1 MNNVKINKNKG
12 RKTACVIAINV
23 GCNGEQTL
31 IQLKLRQYEKKITLL
46 IALAIYFFA
55 AGQQTTEV
63 LDIESEKAAVIN
75 LVEQFLTAVG
85 DYDVASVQ
93 TMFSEKANIS
103 GASLRDG
110 KWITNTYTIQ
120 EFLERLKSYENPT
133 KYTEPVSDFTVHM
146 EMGMLAFVRADAIF
160 TINGE
165 PRNNN
170 IDYFTL
176 IKEDGSW
183 KILNGSYV
191 SVRIKN

>member
-1 MNNVKINKNKG
+1 M
-12 RKTACVIAINV
+12 
-23 GCNGEQTL
+23 
-31 IQLKLRQYEKKITLL
+31 KKILTLL
-46 IALAIYFFA
+46 IALTFCFMASA
-55 AGQQTTEV
+55 QQTSEA
-63 LDIESEKAAVIN
+63 LDLESEKADVIN
-75 LVEQFLTAVG
+75 LVEQFLTAAG
-85 DYDVASVQ
+85 NYDVEAIQ

-120 EFLERLKSYENPT
+120 EFLERLKAYKNPT

-170 IDYFTL
+170 LDYFTL
-176 IKEDGSW
+176 IKENGNW

-191 SVRIKN
+191 SVRIKK

>member
-1 MNNVKINKNKG
+1 MK
-12 RKTACVIAINV
+12 
-23 GCNGEQTL
+23 
-31 IQLKLRQYEKKITLL
+31 KKITLL

>member
-1 MNNVKINKNKG
+1 MKRILILFIG
-12 RKTACVIAINV
+12 L
-23 GCNGEQTL
+23 TL
-31 IQLKLRQYEKKITLL
+31 SFLTS
-46 IALAIYFFA
+46 A
-55 AGQQTTEV
+55 QQTDV
-63 LDIESEKAAVIN
+63 LDMESEKVAVKN
-75 LVEQFLTAVG
+75 LVEQFLIAVG
-85 DYDVASVQ
+85 NYDTDAIS

-120 EFLERLKSYENPT
+120 EFLERLKSYDNPT

-146 EMGMLAFVRADAIF
+146 EMGMLAFVRADATFI
-160 TINGE
+160 INGE

-170 IDYFTL
+170 LDYFTL
-176 IKEDGSW
+176 IKEDGDW

>member
-1 MNNVKINKNKG
+1 MKKKFTILV
-12 RKTACVIAINV
+12 A
-23 GCNGEQTL
+23 L
-31 IQLKLRQYEKKITLL
+31 IFS
-46 IALAIYFFA
+46 FFA
-55 AGQQTTEV
+55 SAQQTEA

-75 LVEQFLTAVG
+75 LVEQFLTAIG
-85 DYDVASVQ
+85 NHETNKIPA
-93 TMFSEKANIS
+93 MFSDKANIY
-103 GASLRDG
+103 GASLREG
-110 KWITNTYTIQ
+110 KWITKTYTIQ
-120 EFLERLKSYENPT
+120 EFMNRIKSYDNPT

-170 IDYFTL
+170 LDYFTL

>member
-1 MNNVKINKNKG
+1 M
-12 RKTACVIAINV
+12 
-23 GCNGEQTL
+23 
-31 IQLKLRQYEKKITLL
+31 KKIFTLL
-46 IALAIYFFA
+46 IALNICFLAVS
-55 AGQQTTEV
+55 QQTTEKFD
-63 LDIESEKAAVIN
+63 LESEKAAVIT

-85 DYDVASVQ
+85 NYDVEAIQ

-146 EMGMLAFVRADAIF
+146 EMGMLAFVRADATFI
-160 TINGE
+160 INGK
-165 PRNNN
+165 PKNNN
-170 IDYFTL
+170 LDYFTL
-176 IKEDGSW
+176 IKENGNW

-191 SVRIKN
+191 SLRIKN

>member
-1 MNNVKINKNKG
+1 M
-12 RKTACVIAINV
+12 
-23 GCNGEQTL
+23 
-31 IQLKLRQYEKKITLL
+31 KKIFTLL
-46 IALAIYFFA
+46 IALTLCFLASAQHAKDTLDMEAEKTAAI
-55 AGQQTTEV
+55 
-63 LDIESEKAAVIN
+63 S
-75 LVEQFLTAVG
+75 LVEQFLTAIG
-85 DYDVASVQ
+85 NHDLESIS
-93 TMFSEKANIS
+93 TMFCEKANIS

-133 KYTEPVSDFTVHM
+133 KYTEPVSDFTVHV

-170 IDYFTL
+170 FDYFTL
-176 IKEDGSW
+176 IKEDGHW

-191 SVRIKN
+191 SVRITK